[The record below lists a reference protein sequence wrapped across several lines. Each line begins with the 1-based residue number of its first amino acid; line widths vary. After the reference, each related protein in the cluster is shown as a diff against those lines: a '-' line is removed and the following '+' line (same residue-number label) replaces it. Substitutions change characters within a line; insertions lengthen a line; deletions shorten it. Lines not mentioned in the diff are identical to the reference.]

1 MTPPPKAPAPRLLV
15 VAGLLT
21 RGGQLLIA
29 RRPDDDP
36 LGAVWEFPGGKLE
49 PGETPAAAL
58 ARELAE
64 ELGIAAEIGAEVERI
79 DYDYSHLSLTLIVHR
94 VTRFAGEP
102 RGLAGQAIAWVE
114 PAALADY
121 SFPAADA
128 RLLARLPA
136 LLAED
141 AR

>member
-1 MTPPPKAPAPRLLV
+1 VSSSTDSGPRLVV

-21 RGGQLLIA
+21 RDGQLLIA
-29 RRPDDDP
+29 RRPEGDP
-36 LGAVWEFPGGKLE
+36 LGEVWEFPGGKLE
-49 PGETPAAAL
+49 AGESPPAAL

-79 DYDYSHLSLTLIVHR
+79 DHDYPHLRLTLIVHW

-102 RGLAGQAIAWVE
+102 RGLAGQALAWVA

-121 SFPAADA
+121 AFPAADA

-136 LLAED
+136 LLAD
-141 AR
+141 GAR